1 LRLVRNAL
9 LALAW
14 LIVATFVI
22 DAHAATA
29 ACQLPANGG
38 RITHVVHIQFD
49 HLLLRRASPNIPAD
63 LELMPH
69 LYSFLTENGVIAG
82 NHHTSLL
89 ANPATDILTILTGVY
104 GDRMGMP
111 IADSYGYYRADGS
124 VGFASA
130 YAYWR
135 AIAPD
140 GYPQM
145 LTETGRMAPAPW
157 VPFTRAGCDV
167 GTFGMANM
175 ALESAPSDIAA
186 VFGSKSL
193 EVRAAARDPIKAKAD
208 FLGIAVHCG
217 SESRLCAD
225 PRYARE
231 DVLPDEPGGY
241 LNFGALFG
249 NTDIQ
254 PMISPQGPVPDLY
267 GHTIQDAYGNPGFPN
282 LFTPN
287 AAQSLGYAAAMLEAG
302 IPIVYTYIGDVHE
315 LKSANESRSLGPGE
329 PALMMRLADYD
340 KAFAAFIDRLQKAG
354 INKNN
359 TLFII
364 ASDEGAHFGGGPSTP
379 SNCDGVNRPCNYPE
393 FGETDV
399 YVDRLLRS
407 QFRDVTAFGLHF
419 DSAPCFYIRDN
430 PAPNDPVTR
439 TLEQDV
445 NRLAVLNPASG
456 QTDSLV
462 HFIADQATLK
472 LLHMVTASPARTP
485 SFAVFGSADY
495 FQMAAQNPI
504 QVAGKSGTDCNAAS
518 PCTEKD
524 PGYGW
529 TYGGNDPDISHSWFG
544 MVGPGVRKLGID
556 NDVFTDHA
564 DIRPTVLD
572 LLGLVDD
579 YAHDGRVV
587 AEFLEASALPV
598 PIRSN
603 IQTFIAL
610 SQALK
615 QIDAPLGS
623 VATNGLAQ
631 STQMIGY
638 TDSAYAYLS
647 KAMDALVVAR
657 NLLAKQ
663 IKSQLEAAAFANVP
677 LDESRAASL
686 IGSAHAL
693 IAEVAANT
701 KDNALHLTPAH

>member
-1 LRLVRNAL
+1 M
-9 LALAW
+9 
-14 LIVATFVI
+14 
-22 DAHAATA
+22 A
-29 ACQLPANGG
+29 ACQLPANGS

-49 HLLLRRASPNIPAD
+49 HLLLRRTSPNIPAD

-89 ANPATDILTILTGVY
+89 ANSATDILTILTGVY

-111 IADSYGYYRADGS
+111 IADSYGYYREDGS

-186 VFGSKSL
+186 VFGSSSP

-208 FLGIAVHCG
+208 FLGIAVHCALR
-217 SESRLCAD
+217 SRLCAD
-225 PRYARE
+225 PRYARA
-231 DVLPDEPGGY
+231 DLLPDEPGEY
-241 LNFGALFG
+241 FNFSALFG
-249 NTDIQ
+249 NADIQ
-254 PMISPQGPVPDLY
+254 PMISPHRPVPDLY
-267 GHTIQDAYGNPGFPN
+267 GHAIQDAYGNPGFPN

-302 IPIVYTYIGDVHE
+302 IPIVYTYIGDAHE
-315 LKSANESRSLGPGE
+315 LKSADGSRSLGPGE
-329 PALMMRLADYD
+329 SALMTRLADND
-340 KAFAAFIDRLQKAG
+340 KAFAAFVDRLQSAG

-364 ASDEGAHFGGGPSTP
+364 ASDEGAHFGGGAPTP
-379 SNCDGVNRPCNYPE
+379 RNCDGVHQPCNYPG
-393 FGETDV
+393 FGESNV

-407 QFRDVTAFGLHF
+407 QFRDVTAFDLHF
-419 DSAPCFYIRDN
+419 DSAPCFYIRNN

-445 NRLAVLNPASG
+445 SRLAVLNPASG
-456 QTDSLV
+456 QTDSLI

-472 LLHMVTASPARTP
+472 LLHMITASPARTP
-485 SFAVFGSADY
+485 SFAVFGAADY
-495 FQMAAQNPI
+495 FQMTRGPI
-504 QVAGKSGTDCNAAS
+504 QVTGESKMDCSAAS

-524 PGYGW
+524 PSYGW
-529 TYGGNDPDISHSWFG
+529 AYGSDEPDISRSWFG
-544 MVGPGVRKLGID
+544 LVGPGVRKLGTD

-564 DIRPTVLD
+564 DIRPTVLA

-587 AEFLEASALPV
+587 AEFIEPSALPV
-598 PIRSN
+598 PIQSN
-603 IQTFIAL
+603 IQNFIAL
-610 SQALK
+610 AGALK
-615 QIDAPLGS
+615 QIDAPLGAL
-623 VATNGLAQ
+623 ATNGLAL

-638 TDSAYAYLS
+638 ADSAYAYSS
-647 KAMDALVVAR
+647 KAMEALVIAR
-657 NLLAKQ
+657 NLLAMQ
-663 IKSQLEAAAFANVP
+663 IKSQLEQTAFANVP
-677 LDESRAASL
+677 LDGSRVASL
-686 IGSAHAL
+686 VGSAHAL
-693 IAEVAANT
+693 IAEVAANA
-701 KDNALHLTPAH
+701 KDALHITPAH